1 MRRSRR
7 LPLLLSILAI
17 GVVLSACGGDNSVGS
32 GLKNGKDGPTGT
44 RLGET
49 TTTAAPETTTTVAP
63 AANATTTTV
72 KKGPTTTAKAA
83 PSLQIT
89 IQADTKGNPFMP
101 TVGQVLQ
108 GSVVQWNNTDS
119 VPRSV
124 VFDDNSF
131 ETQPIPPGGNAQY
144 TAKAAGTINY
154 HDGTRPYAVASLQVV
169 AR

>member
-1 MRRSRR
+1 MQRRF
-7 LPLLLSILAI
+7 LPILLVLFALAAA
-17 GVVLSACGGDNSVGS
+17 ACGGDNEVGS
-32 GLKNGKDGPTGT
+32 GLDAKDTGKGGSGA
-44 RLGET
+44 LGSTTTTAPPET
-49 TTTAAPETTTTVAP
+49 TTTAKSEAT
-63 AANATTTTV
+63 TTTTV

-89 IQADTKGNPFMP
+89 IQADTKGSPFQP
-101 TVGQVLQ
+101 SVGQVRK

-131 ETQPIPPGGNAQY
+131 ETGNIAPGASAQY
-144 TAKAAGTINY
+144 TANTAGTINY

-169 AR
+169 G